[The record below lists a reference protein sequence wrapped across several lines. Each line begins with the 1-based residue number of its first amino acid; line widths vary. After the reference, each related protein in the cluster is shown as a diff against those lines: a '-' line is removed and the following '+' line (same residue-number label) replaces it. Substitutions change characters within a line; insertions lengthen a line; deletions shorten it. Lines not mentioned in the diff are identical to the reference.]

1 MTRSSRVRI
10 EVIEL
15 DETENET
22 RPYARAFAS
31 DDDKTE
37 IKVLAAVAQRLVSDR
52 DIVELPRCRAP
63 RSTSSGNAPLELDD
77 EITTITRR

>member
-1 MTRSSRVRI
+1 VTRSSRLRI

-15 DETENET
+15 DETET
-22 RPYARAFAS
+22 HPFARALA

-37 IKVLAAVAQRLVSDR
+37 IKVLAAVAQRLASDH
-52 DIVELPRCRAP
+52 DIVELPRSRAP
-63 RSTSSGNAPLELDD
+63 RSTASGNAPLEIDD